1 MQNFTCQREYL
12 QALVPKFKTVMSMKY
27 TDQNVDDIPITF
39 PRPDRKM
46 AESNTFLKYDDC
58 VIEV

>member
-1 MQNFTCQREYL
+1 MQNFTC